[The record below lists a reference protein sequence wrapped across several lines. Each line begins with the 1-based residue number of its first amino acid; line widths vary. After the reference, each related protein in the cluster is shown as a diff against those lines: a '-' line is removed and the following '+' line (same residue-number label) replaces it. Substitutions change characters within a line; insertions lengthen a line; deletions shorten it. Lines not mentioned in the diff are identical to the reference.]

1 LGCEHRDLTALR
13 IPRSDGYAARRTLL
27 RFKKNEQK
35 QLEIDSWLRLTEPAD
50 IAINRNKPPKSRM
63 IWLFLINLAAGDGK
77 S

>member
-1 LGCEHRDLTALR
+1 
-13 IPRSDGYAARRTLL
+13 LL